1 MKMIAIGGEPATG
14 KSTLMLAVM
23 KGLTVSEPFKHKKV
37 AGHKFPNEKVLV
49 LGVYAE
55 GQGFP
60 GTDRL
65 SMACQPDAIDLV
77 NNAQELGLGDY
88 TILFEG
94 DRLFTG
100 SFIEVAKGKA
110 ESLDAVMLSAQTHVL
125 EARHLARGDKQ
136 SAQFKKSRAT
146 KCKNL
151 RERFPFI
158 MNWTNDSEA
167 DQGAIVHWIRE
178 RAGLVA
184 GPGAA

>member
-14 KSTLMLAVM
+14 KSSVMLAVM

-37 AGHKFPNEKVLV
+37 VGHKFPNEKVLV

-65 SMACQPDAIDLV
+65 SMACQPDAIDLLDRT
-77 NNAQELGLGDY
+77 QELALGDY
-88 TILFEG
+88 TIVFEG

-100 SFIEVAKGKA
+100 SFLEAAKGKC
-110 ESLDAVMLSAQTHVL
+110 ERLDALMFTVSESELQR
-125 EARHLARGDKQ
+125 RHGVRGDNQ

-151 RERFPFI
+151 VEKHSFI
-158 MNWTNDSEA
+158 LKWANESEA
-167 DQGAIVHWIRE
+167 DRDAI
-178 RAGLVA
+178 
-184 GPGAA
+184 AAHILGIVKGEAAA